1 MKNLNMYFETLK
13 KLIHIVQY
21 LKKINI
27 FIEIVACVNDD
38 TKIDSR
44 QGKAKVFINF

>member
-1 MKNLNMYFETLK
+1 MYFETLK

-21 LKKINI
+21 FQQINI
-27 FIEIVACVNDD
+27 FIEIVVCVNVD

-44 QGKAKVFINF
+44 QGKAKVCINF